1 MKTAALKKTCSLCL
15 VIFGLMLTAMELGAQ
30 TIQLRGARS
39 CGEWVKEKGI
49 QATGNQTWLIGYLS
63 GIAVATNKSFLR
75 GTDNQSIF
83 LWVDNYCQANPLMS
97 LADAGEILYF
107 ELVKQKNL

>member
-1 MKTAALKKTCSLCL
+1 MKTAALKKTCSVCL

-30 TIQLRGARS
+30 TLQLRGVRS
-39 CGEWVKEKGI
+39 CGEWVKDKEMPAI
-49 QATGNQTWLIGYLS
+49 GNQAWLVGYLS

-75 GTDNQSIF
+75 GTDNESIY
-83 LWVDNYCQANPLMS
+83 LWVDNYCQANPLKS
-97 LADAGEILYF
+97 VAEAGVILHF